1 MCMEYSLIGTVD
13 NEVTLFPKWMIILS
27 LLQTMD
33 GKFRENSEQAT
44 PPSLFPIGMHFTYLK
59 NTKENLNNCT
69 LVIILTGYWTQ
80 NANHKLS
87 RLKIV
92 PSFVVS

>member
-1 MCMEYSLIGTVD
+1 
-13 NEVTLFPKWMIILS
+13 MIILS

-59 NTKENLNNCT
+59 NTKDNLNNCT
-69 LVIILTGYWTQ
+69 LVIILTG
-80 NANHKLS
+80 N
-87 RLKIV
+87 
-92 PSFVVS
+92 